1 MSIESWRS
9 MLNVPFEKIEKTEYN
24 RFVIHHELGG
34 GEFTMY
40 FESLMKLVSSDLNI
54 ELKNIIKT
62 RHSLSFQ
69 LQK

>member
-1 MSIESWRS
+1 MNW
-9 MLNVPFEKIEKTEYN
+9 
-24 RFVIHHELGG
+24 G

-62 RHSLSFQ
+62 RYSLSFQ